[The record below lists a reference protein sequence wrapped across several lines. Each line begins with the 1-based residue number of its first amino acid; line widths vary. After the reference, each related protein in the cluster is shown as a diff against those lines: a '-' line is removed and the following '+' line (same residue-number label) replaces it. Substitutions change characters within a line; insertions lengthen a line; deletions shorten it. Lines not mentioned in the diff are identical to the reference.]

1 MRSKAIAV
9 FCRYPE
15 IGYVKT
21 RLAKVIGNPS
31 ALKIYTKL
39 LNNTISQI
47 DLLINSRND
56 TDIFYFIDRY
66 ERKREFEL
74 FLENYGKIE
83 ADLDKERSKIEI
95 QCGKD
100 IGERMANAFEKLFNS
115 GYNEVLIIGTDIVGD
130 LLKEL
135 EDAFSHFNISDIV
148 LGPSHDGG
156 FYLIGCKNRF
166 DNYIFRDIQWSTENV
181 LKKLVLNIEE
191 KGYKYSLTNKLYDI
205 DNYEDLKKALSDN
218 LITYNGEFHD

>member
-1 MRSKAIAV
+1 MQSKAIAV

-21 RLAKVIGNPS
+21 RLAKVIGKTS
-31 ALKIYTKL
+31 ALKVYTKL
-39 LNNTISQI
+39 LKNTISQVNS
-47 DLLINSRND
+47 LINSNID
-56 TDIFYFIDRY
+56 INIFYFIDRF
-66 ERKREFEL
+66 EKKEDFEF
-74 FLENYGKIE
+74 FLKHYNGIE
-83 ADLDKERSKIEI
+83 FSSDKERSKIEI
-95 QCGKD
+95 QYGKD
-100 IGERMANAFEKLFNS
+100 IGERMANTFDKLFNL
-115 GYNEVLIIGTDIVGD
+115 GYNQVLIIGTDIVGD

-135 EDAFSHFNISDIV
+135 EDAFSHFKMSDIV

-166 DNYIFRDIQWSTENV
+166 DNYIFRNIEWSTQNV
-181 LKKLVLNIEE
+181 LKKLVLNIEA

-218 LITYNGEFHD
+218 LITYDGELYA